1 MPRIALLLAE
11 GFEEGEALTVAD
23 ILRRAGMEADLVS
36 IAGENVRGG
45 HDIEVVA
52 DTLLP
57 DSLLDYDM
65 VVLPGGLPGATN
77 LRDDDRVIT
86 AVREMYDHGRW
97 ITSICAAA
105 MVLGKV
111 GVLDGHEWTSY
122 PGYEAK
128 IETTGSFSERLVV
141 RDGTVITSRGPASAY
156 AFGYALVDAL
166 GGDSA
171 AVKSRMVYR
180 NAFDEI
186 EGSN

>member
-1 MPRIALLLAE
+1 MPRVAVLLAE

-23 ILRRAGMEADLVS
+23 ILRRAGMVADLVS
-36 IAGENVRGG
+36 IASETVRGG

-52 DTLLP
+52 DTLLV

-111 GVLDGHEWTSY
+111 GVLD
-122 PGYEAK
+122 
-128 IETTGSFSERLVV
+128 
-141 RDGTVITSRGPASAY
+141 
-156 AFGYALVDAL
+156 
-166 GGDSA
+166 
-171 AVKSRMVYR
+171 
-180 NAFDEI
+180 
-186 EGSN
+186 